1 VTAGTL
7 AAVGA
12 LLGLV
17 SAYIG
22 LAAGG
27 VGHLWPVPWDDLAI
41 IAVGTPLLAT
51 IVAWIVGGREPPAIA
66 RRPLD

>member
-1 VTAGTL
+1 
-7 AAVGA
+7 VGA
-12 LLGLV
+12 LLGII

-22 LAAGG
+22 LVAGG
-27 VGHLWPVPWDDLAI
+27 VGHLTPLPWDDLAI

-51 IVAWIVGGREPPAIA
+51 IVAWTLGGREPAAIA